1 MKRIDTEQA
10 ARERLINLAE
20 LMSDMAEEDMGWL
33 TAKQAA
39 TFHRATHLIN
49 SIIRATK

>member
-20 LMSDMAEEDMGWL
+20 LMSDMAEEDMDGSQQN
-33 TAKQAA
+33 K
-39 TFHRATHLIN
+39 RPR
-49 SIIRATK
+49 SIVPPI